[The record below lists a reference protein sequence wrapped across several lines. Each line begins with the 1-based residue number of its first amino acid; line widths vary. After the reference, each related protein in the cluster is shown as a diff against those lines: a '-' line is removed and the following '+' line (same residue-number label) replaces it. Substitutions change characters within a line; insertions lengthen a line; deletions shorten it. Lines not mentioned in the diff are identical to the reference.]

1 MHLKLHLGLV
11 FSCTGESVT
20 NELTDL
26 FYLFLVSGKPHFCAN
41 CGQYPLGSAVKGCI
55 QLQCYIWSNF
65 KGYVLVSVPFFLFFF
80 FYLFWFTQYKIIKQ
94 PNEEGTREVPLAEDC
109 SAVAPVSGRGVNI
122 EPSVNQAP
130 AIISNTLEQNS
141 INLLFGFFNIH
152 KNIFLEA
159 AGIAVRGRTANIH
172 ILSLW
177 LEYLHQILYYEGWR
191 TRKAHSASYVMAQSL
206 SGRANNGTI
215 IQADI
220 FFVSNIFCFFVSVCA

>member
-1 MHLKLHLGLV
+1 MNWPILHLPSLWKDTFFCKLWAVPIRKCCKGLH
-11 FSCTGESVT
+11 TVT
-20 NELTDL
+20 VLYVEQ
-26 FYLFLVSGKPHFCAN
+26 FQRVCAGL
-41 CGQYPLGSAVKGCI
+41 CA
-55 QLQCYIWSNF
+55 
-65 KGYVLVSVPFFLFFF
+65 FF
-80 FYLFWFTQYKIIKQ
+80 FYLFWFTQYKIIRQ
-94 PNEEGTREVPLAEDC
+94 PNGEGTREVPLAEDC
-109 SAVAPVSGRGVNI
+109 SAAAPVSGRGVNI
-122 EPSVNQAP
+122 EPSVNQAL
-130 AIISNTLEQNS
+130 AIISNTLKQNS

-172 ILSLW
+172 IFSLW